1 MKKIKNRMKTTKYKI
16 LLTVAI
22 SLMMGVLSSCINDL
36 DTIPLDEEELV
47 SEKVFGSEIG
57 PYQELLAK
65 IYAGLAISG
74 NSGGDG
80 DPDVAGVDGGSQA
93 SFLRGLWNLQQLPT
107 DEAHCAWNDVGIPD
121 LNHITWTSSNV
132 FIKGFYYRLYYQIN
146 LANAFL
152 RETSEEKLSS
162 RGVSQADRDK
172 IRAFRAEAR
181 FHRALAYY
189 YLLDM
194 FRNVPFVTEESPVG
208 STLPPQIKAAD
219 LFDYIEKEL
228 IACEPDMLDPFVGY
242 NATNYGRAHKAANWA
257 LLSRLYLNAET
268 YIGVKKYTESI
279 TYSKKVM
286 DVNYQL
292 DPVYANIFKADN
304 HNSPEIIFPIRYE
317 GSDTQTWG
325 GMTFLLCAMEPSDL
339 QAEVNAVG
347 AWQGNRAT
355 KALLHTFEREYQHEA
370 DSRFS
375 MLRLDYT
382 ENVDIV
388 DPSLFTNNGI
398 PVVKY
403 YNRNSDGTLPPS
415 NIAYTDFPLFRLGEI
430 YLNYA
435 EAVLR
440 GGAGGDENIALQLV
454 NQLRKRS
461 YSDDNAAAITAGE
474 LTLDYIL
481 DERGREFFYEGQRRT
496 DLVRFGKFAGSS
508 YLWPWKGNVPEGRS
522 VADYFNVYPIP
533 ADDMGANINLVQ
545 NTGYES
551 SSNAN

>member
-1 MKKIKNRMKTTKYKI
+1 MKTVTYK
-16 LLTVAI
+16 LLTFFAI
-22 SLMMGVLSSCINDL
+22 ILMTGGMTSCINDL

-47 SEKVFGSEIG
+47 SEVVFGSDLA

-121 LNHITWTSSNV
+121 LNYITWSSSNV

-146 LANAFL
+146 LANALL

-162 RGVSQADRDK
+162 RGVSQADQEE

-208 STLPPQIKAAD
+208 STLPPQIMAAD

-228 IACEPDMLDPFVGY
+228 IECEADMLDPFVGY
-242 NATNYGRAHKAANWA
+242 NATHYGRAHKAANWA

-279 TYSKKVM
+279 TNSKKVLAIS
-286 DVNYQL
+286 YQL
-292 DPVYANIFKADN
+292 DPVYANLFKADN

-317 GSDTQTWG
+317 GEDTQTWG
-325 GMTFLLCAMEPSDL
+325 GMTFLLSAMEPSEL
-339 QAEVNAVG
+339 QDDVNAVG

-355 KALLHTFEREYQHEA
+355 KALLHTFEREYQH
-370 DSRFS
+370 DTDNRFE

-382 ENVDIV
+382 DNVDIV
-388 DPSLFTNNGI
+388 DPSLFTDNGI

-440 GGAGGDENIALQLV
+440 DGTGGDAATALQLV
-454 NQLRKRS
+454 NNLRKRS
-461 YSDDNAAAITAGE
+461 YGDDNAATLTAGE

-481 DERGREFFYEGQRRT
+481 DERGREFFYEGQRRS
-496 DLVRFGKFAGSS
+496 DLIRFGKFTGSS
-508 YLWPWKGNVPEGRS
+508 YLWPWKGSVPEGQS
-522 VADYFNVYPIP
+522 VADHFSVYPIP
-533 ADDMGANINLVQ
+533 ADDIGANINLVQ
-545 NTGYES
+545 NSGYES
-551 SSNAN
+551 SSNTN

>member
-1 MKKIKNRMKTTKYKI
+1 MKTVTYKI
-16 LLTVAI
+16 LTFIAI
-22 SLMMGVLSSCINDL
+22 ILMTGGLASCVDDL
-36 DTIPLDEEELV
+36 NTIPLDEEELV
-47 SEKVFGSEIG
+47 SEVVFGSELG
-57 PYQELLAK
+57 SYQELLAK
-65 IYAGLAISG
+65 IYAGLAVSG

-121 LNHITWTSSNV
+121 LNYITWTSSNV

-146 LANAFL
+146 LANALL

-162 RGVSQADRDK
+162 RGVSQADQDK
-172 IRAFRAEAR
+172 IKAFRAEAR

-194 FRNVPFVTEESPVG
+194 FRNVPFVNEESPVG
-208 STLPPQIKAAD
+208 STLPPQIMAAD

-228 IACEPDMLDPFVGY
+228 TECEADMLDPFVGY

-279 TYSKKVM
+279 TNSKKVM
-286 DVNYQL
+286 AVNFQL

-304 HNSPEIIFPIRYE
+304 HNSPEMIFPVRYD
-317 GSDTQTWG
+317 GADTQTWG
-325 GMTFLLCAMEPSDL
+325 GMTFLLSAMEPSDL

-355 KALLHTFEREYQHEA
+355 KAILHTFEREYQHEM

-375 MLRLDYT
+375 MIRIDFT
-382 ENVDIV
+382 ENVEII

-403 YNRNSDGTLPPS
+403 SNRNSDGTLPPS

-440 GGAGGDENIALQLV
+440 GGTGGDAATALQLV
-454 NQLRKRS
+454 NNLRKRGYNGS
-461 YSDDNAAAITAGE
+461 STATLTAGE

-496 DLVRFGKFAGSS
+496 DLIRFGKLTGSS
-508 YLWPWKGNVPEGRS
+508 YLWPWKGNIPEGRS

-533 ADDMGANINLVQ
+533 ADDLGANENLVQ
-545 NTGYES
+545 NSGYES
-551 SSNAN
+551 SNAN

>member
-1 MKKIKNRMKTTKYKI
+1 MKTAKYKI
-16 LLTVAI
+16 LLIVAI
-22 SLMMGVLSSCINDL
+22 SIMIAGFASCTDDL
-36 DTIPLDEEELV
+36 NTIPLDEKELV
-47 SEKVFGSEIG
+47 SEVVFGNEIK

-121 LNHITWTSSNV
+121 LNYNTWTSNNV

-146 LANAFL
+146 LANALL
-152 RETSEEKLSS
+152 RETTEDILNS
-162 RGVSQADRDK
+162 RGVSASDQAE
-172 IRAFRAEAR
+172 IVHYRAEAR

-194 FRNVPFVTEESPVG
+194 FRNVPFVNEESPVG
-208 STLPPQIKAAD
+208 STLPPQIMATD

-228 IACEPDMLDPFVGY
+228 LACEADMLDPFVGY
-242 NATNYGRAHKAANWA
+242 NSTHYGRAHKAANWS
-257 LLSRLYLNAET
+257 LLSRLYLNAEIYT
-268 YIGVKKYTESI
+268 GVNKYTESI
-279 TYSKKVM
+279 TYSKKVI
-286 DVNYQL
+286 DLSYEL
-292 DPVYANIFKADN
+292 EPVYANLFKADN
-304 HNSPEIIFPIRYE
+304 NNSNEIIFPIRYE
-317 GSDTQTWG
+317 GEDTQTWG
-325 GMTFLLCAMEPSDL
+325 GMTFLLSAMQPSELHD
-339 QAEVNAVG
+339 EINAVG

-355 KALLHTFEREYQHEA
+355 SALLKTFEREYKHET
-370 DSRFS
+370 DTRFS

-382 ENVDIV
+382 DNVEIV
-388 DPSLFTNNGI
+388 DPSVFNNNGI

-403 YNRNSDGTLPPS
+403 SNRNSDGTLPPS

-440 GGAGGDENIALQLV
+440 GGSGGDNATALQLV
-454 NQLRKRS
+454 NNLRKRGYNGDS
-461 YSDDNAAAITAGE
+461 AATLTAGE
-474 LTLDYIL
+474 LDLDYIL

-496 DLVRFGKFAGSS
+496 DLVRYNKLSGSS
-508 YLWPWKGNVPEGRS
+508 YIWPWKGSVSEGRS
-522 VADYFNVYPIP
+522 IGEYLNIFPIP
-533 ADDMGANINLVQ
+533 ADDIGANENLQQ
-545 NTGYES
+545 NTGY
-551 SSNAN
+551 

>member
-1 MKKIKNRMKTTKYKI
+1 MKTAKYKI
-16 LLTVAI
+16 LLIVAI
-22 SLMMGVLSSCINDL
+22 SIMIAGFASCTDDL
-36 DTIPLDEEELV
+36 NTIPLDEKELV
-47 SEKVFGSEIG
+47 SEVVFGSEIK

-121 LNHITWTSSNV
+121 LNYNTWTSNNV

-146 LANAFL
+146 LANALL
-152 RETSEEKLSS
+152 RETTEDVLNS
-162 RGVSQADRDK
+162 RGVSAGDQAE
-172 IRAFRAEAR
+172 IVHFRAEAR

-194 FRNVPFVTEESPVG
+194 FRNVPFVNEESPVG
-208 STLPPQIKAAD
+208 STLPPQIMAAD

-228 IACEPDMLDPFVGY
+228 LASEADMLDPFVGY
-242 NATNYGRAHKAANWA
+242 NSTHYGRAHKAANWS
-257 LLSRLYLNAET
+257 LLSRLYLNAEA
-268 YIGVKKYTESI
+268 YIGVNKYTESI
-279 TYSKKVM
+279 TYSKKVI
-286 DVNYQL
+286 DLSYEL
-292 DPVYANIFKADN
+292 EPVYANLFKADN
-304 HNSPEIIFPIRYE
+304 NKSNEIIFPIRYE
-317 GSDTQTWG
+317 GEDTQTWG
-325 GMTFLLCAMEPSDL
+325 GMTFLLSAMQPSEL
-339 QAEVNAVG
+339 QDEINAVG

-355 KALLHTFEREYQHEA
+355 SALLKTFEREYKHET
-370 DSRFS
+370 DTRFS

-382 ENVDIV
+382 DNVEIV
-388 DPSLFTNNGI
+388 DPSVFTNNGI

-403 YNRNSDGTLPPS
+403 SNRNSDGTLPPS

-440 GGAGGDENIALQLV
+440 GGSGGDNATALQLV
-454 NQLRKRS
+454 NNLRKRG
-461 YSDDNAAAITAGE
+461 YNGDNAATLTAGE
-474 LTLDYIL
+474 LDLDYIL

-496 DLVRFGKFAGSS
+496 DLVRYNKLSGSS
-508 YLWPWKGNVPEGRS
+508 YIWPWKGSVPEGRS
-522 VADYFNVYPIP
+522 IGEYLNIFPIP
-533 ADDMGANINLVQ
+533 ADDIGANENLQQ
-545 NTGYES
+545 NTGY
-551 SSNAN
+551 

>member
-1 MKKIKNRMKTTKYKI
+1 MKTVTYKI
-16 LLTVAI
+16 LTFIAI
-22 SLMMGVLSSCINDL
+22 ILMTGGLASCVDDL
-36 DTIPLDEEELV
+36 NTIPLDEEELV
-47 SEKVFGSEIG
+47 SEVVFGSELG
-57 PYQELLAK
+57 SYQELLAK
-65 IYAGLAISG
+65 IYAGLAVSG

-121 LNHITWTSSNV
+121 LNYITWTSSNV

-146 LANAFL
+146 LANALL

-162 RGVSQADRDK
+162 RGVSQADQDK
-172 IRAFRAEAR
+172 IKAFRAEAR

-194 FRNVPFVTEESPVG
+194 FRNVPFVNEESPVG
-208 STLPPQIKAAD
+208 STLPPQIMAAD

-228 IACEPDMLDPFVGY
+228 TECEADMLDPFVGY

-279 TYSKKVM
+279 TNSKKVM
-286 DVNYQL
+286 AVNYQL
-292 DPVYANIFKADN
+292 DPVYANIFTADN
-304 HNSPEIIFPIRYE
+304 HNSPEMIFPVRYD

-325 GMTFLLCAMEPSDL
+325 GMTFLLSAMEPSDL
-339 QAEVNAVG
+339 QDEVNAVG

-355 KALLHTFEREYQHEA
+355 KAILHTFEREYQHEM

-375 MLRLDYT
+375 MIRIDYT
-382 ENVDIV
+382 ENVEIA
-388 DPSLFTNNGI
+388 DPSLFTDNGI

-403 YNRNSDGTLPPS
+403 SNRNSDGTLPPS

-440 GGAGGDENIALQLV
+440 GGTGGDAATALQLV
-454 NQLRKRS
+454 NNLRKRGYNGS
-461 YSDDNAAAITAGE
+461 STATLTAGE

-496 DLVRFGKFAGSS
+496 DLIRFGKLTGSS

-522 VADYFNVYPIP
+522 VDDYFNVYPIP
-533 ADDMGANINLVQ
+533 ADDLGANENLVQ
-545 NTGYES
+545 NSGYES
-551 SSNAN
+551 SNAN

>member
-1 MKKIKNRMKTTKYKI
+1 MKTVTYKI
-16 LLTVAI
+16 LTFIAI
-22 SLMMGVLSSCINDL
+22 ILMTGGLASCVDDL
-36 DTIPLDEEELV
+36 NTIPLDEEELV
-47 SEKVFGSEIG
+47 SEVVFGSELG
-57 PYQELLAK
+57 SYQELLAK
-65 IYAGLAISG
+65 IYAGLAVSG

-121 LNHITWTSSNV
+121 LNYITWTSSNV

-146 LANAFL
+146 LANALL

-162 RGVSQADRDK
+162 RGVSQADQDK
-172 IRAFRAEAR
+172 IKTFRAEAR

-194 FRNVPFVTEESPVG
+194 FRNVPFVNEESPVG
-208 STLPPQIKAAD
+208 STLPPQIMAAD

-228 IACEPDMLDPFVGY
+228 TECEADMLDPFVGY

-279 TYSKKVM
+279 TNSKKVM
-286 DVNYQL
+286 AVNFQL

-304 HNSPEIIFPIRYE
+304 HNSPEMIFPVRYD
-317 GSDTQTWG
+317 GADTQTWG
-325 GMTFLLCAMEPSDL
+325 GMTFLLSAMEPSDL

-355 KALLHTFEREYQHEA
+355 KAILHTFEREYQHEM

-375 MLRLDYT
+375 MIRIDFT
-382 ENVDIV
+382 ENVEII

-403 YNRNSDGTLPPS
+403 SNRYSDGTLPPS

-440 GGAGGDENIALQLV
+440 GGTGGDAATALQLV
-454 NQLRKRS
+454 NNLRQRGYNGS
-461 YSDDNAAAITAGE
+461 SSATLSAGE

-496 DLVRFGKFAGSS
+496 DLIRFGKLTGSS

-522 VADYFNVYPIP
+522 VNDYFNVYPIP
-533 ADDMGANINLVQ
+533 ADDLGANENLVQ
-545 NTGYES
+545 NSGYES
-551 SSNAN
+551 SNAN

>member
-1 MKKIKNRMKTTKYKI
+1 MKTVTYKI
-16 LLTVAI
+16 LTFIAI
-22 SLMMGVLSSCINDL
+22 ILMTGGLASCVDDL
-36 DTIPLDEEELV
+36 NTIPLDEEELV
-47 SEKVFGSEIG
+47 SEVVFGSELG
-57 PYQELLAK
+57 SYQELLAK
-65 IYAGLAISG
+65 IYAGLAVSG

-121 LNHITWTSSNV
+121 LNYITWTSSNV

-146 LANAFL
+146 LANALL

-162 RGVSQADRDK
+162 RGVSQADQDK
-172 IRAFRAEAR
+172 IKAFRAEAR

-194 FRNVPFVTEESPVG
+194 FRNVPFVNEESPVG
-208 STLPPQIKAAD
+208 STLPPQIMAAD

-228 IACEPDMLDPFVGY
+228 TECEADMLDPFVGY

-279 TYSKKVM
+279 TNSKKVM
-286 DVNYQL
+286 AVNFQL

-304 HNSPEIIFPIRYE
+304 HNSPEMIFPVRYD
-317 GSDTQTWG
+317 GADTQTWG
-325 GMTFLLCAMEPSDL
+325 GMTFLLSAMEPSDL

-355 KALLHTFEREYQHEA
+355 KAILNTFEREYQHEM
-370 DSRFS
+370 DNRFS
-375 MLRLDYT
+375 MIRIDFT
-382 ENVDIV
+382 ENVEIV

-440 GGAGGDENIALQLV
+440 GGTGGDAATALQLV
-454 NQLRKRS
+454 NNLRQRGYNGS
-461 YSDDNAAAITAGE
+461 STATLTAGE

-496 DLVRFGKFAGSS
+496 DLIRFGKLTGSS

-522 VADYFNVYPIP
+522 VDDYFNVYPIP
-533 ADDMGANINLVQ
+533 ADDLGANENLVQ
-545 NTGYES
+545 NSGYES
-551 SSNAN
+551 SNAN

>member
-1 MKKIKNRMKTTKYKI
+1 MKTVTYKI
-16 LLTVAI
+16 LTFIAI
-22 SLMMGVLSSCINDL
+22 ILMTGGLASCVDDL
-36 DTIPLDEEELV
+36 NTIPLDEEELV
-47 SEKVFGSEIG
+47 SEVVFGSELG
-57 PYQELLAK
+57 SYQELLAK
-65 IYAGLAISG
+65 IYAGLAVSG

-121 LNHITWTSSNV
+121 LNYITWTSSNV

-146 LANAFL
+146 LANALL

-162 RGVSQADRDK
+162 RGVSQADQDK
-172 IRAFRAEAR
+172 IKAFRAEAR

-194 FRNVPFVTEESPVG
+194 FRNVPFVNEESPVG
-208 STLPPQIKAAD
+208 STLPPQIMAAD

-228 IACEPDMLDPFVGY
+228 TECEADMLDPFVGY

-279 TYSKKVM
+279 TNSNKVM
-286 DVNYQL
+286 AVNFQL

-304 HNSPEIIFPIRYE
+304 HNSPEMIFPVRYD
-317 GSDTQTWG
+317 GADTQTWG
-325 GMTFLLCAMEPSDL
+325 GMTFLLSAMEPSDL
-339 QAEVNAVG
+339 QDEVNAVG

-355 KALLHTFEREYQHEA
+355 KAILHTFEREYQHEM

-375 MLRLDYT
+375 MIRIDFT
-382 ENVDIV
+382 ENVEII

-403 YNRNSDGTLPPS
+403 SNRNSDGTLPPS

-440 GGAGGDENIALQLV
+440 GGTGGDAATALQLV
-454 NQLRKRS
+454 NNLRQRGYNGS
-461 YSDDNAAAITAGE
+461 STATLTSGE

-496 DLVRFGKFAGSS
+496 DLVRFGKLAGSS
-508 YLWPWKGNVPEGRS
+508 YLWPWKGSVPEGRS
-522 VADYFNVYPIP
+522 VESYLNIFPIP
-533 ADDMGANINLVQ
+533 ADDLGANENLVQ
-545 NTGYES
+545 NTGY
-551 SSNAN
+551 

>member
-1 MKKIKNRMKTTKYKI
+1 
-16 LLTVAI
+16 
-22 SLMMGVLSSCINDL
+22 MMTGGLASCVDDL
-36 DTIPLDEEELV
+36 NTIPLDEEELV
-47 SEKVFGSEIG
+47 SDVVFGSELG

-121 LNHITWTSSNV
+121 LNYITWTSSNV

-146 LANAFL
+146 LANALL

-162 RGVSQADRDK
+162 RGVSQTDQDK

-181 FHRALAYY
+181 FHRALAYF

-194 FRNVPFVTEESPVG
+194 FRNVPFVNEESPVG
-208 STLPPQIKAAD
+208 STLPPQIMAAD

-228 IACEPDMLDPFVGY
+228 IDCETDMLEPFVGY

-268 YIGVKKYTESI
+268 YIGVEKYTESI

-286 DVNYQL
+286 DVSYQL

-304 HNSPEIIFPIRYE
+304 HNSTEMIFPIRYE

-325 GMTFLLCAMEPSDL
+325 GMTFLLSAMEPSDL
-339 QAEVNAVG
+339 QDEVNAVG

-355 KALLHTFEREYQHEA
+355 KAVLQTFEKEYQHEK
-370 DSRFS
+370 DNRFS

-382 ENVDIV
+382 ENVEIV

-440 GGAGGDENIALQLV
+440 GGTGGDATTALQLV
-454 NQLRKRS
+454 NNLRKRG
-461 YSDDNAAAITAGE
+461 YNNDNAATITAGE

-481 DERGREFFYEGQRRT
+481 DERGREFFYEGQRRS
-496 DLVRFGKFAGSS
+496 DLVRFGKLTGSA
-508 YLWPWKGNVPEGRS
+508 YIWPWKGSVPEGRS
-522 VADYFNVYPIP
+522 VADHFNVYPIP
-533 ADDMGANINLVQ
+533 ADDLGANANLVQ
-545 NTGYES
+545 NSGYES

>member
-1 MKKIKNRMKTTKYKI
+1 MKTVTYKI
-16 LLTVAI
+16 LTFIAI
-22 SLMMGVLSSCINDL
+22 ILMTGGLASCVDDL
-36 DTIPLDEEELV
+36 NTIPLDEEELV
-47 SEKVFGSEIG
+47 SEVVFGSELG
-57 PYQELLAK
+57 SYQELLAK
-65 IYAGLAISG
+65 IYAGLAVSG

-121 LNHITWTSSNV
+121 LNYITWTSSNV

-146 LANAFL
+146 LANALL

-162 RGVSQADRDK
+162 RGVSQADQDK
-172 IRAFRAEAR
+172 IKAFRAEAR

-194 FRNVPFVTEESPVG
+194 FRNVPFVNEESPVG
-208 STLPPQIKAAD
+208 STLPPQIMAAD

-228 IACEPDMLDPFVGY
+228 TECEADMLDPFVGY

-279 TYSKKVM
+279 TNSKKVM
-286 DVNYQL
+286 AVNFQL

-304 HNSPEIIFPIRYE
+304 HNSPEMIFPVRYD
-317 GSDTQTWG
+317 GADTQTWG
-325 GMTFLLCAMEPSDL
+325 GMTFLLSAMEPSDL

-355 KALLHTFEREYQHEA
+355 KAILHTFEREYQHEM

-375 MLRLDYT
+375 MIRIDFT
-382 ENVDIV
+382 ENVEII

-403 YNRNSDGTLPPS
+403 SNRNSDGTLPPS

-440 GGAGGDENIALQLV
+440 GGTGGDAATALQLV
-454 NQLRKRS
+454 NNLRQRGYNGS
-461 YSDDNAAAITAGE
+461 SSATLSAGE

-496 DLVRFGKFAGSS
+496 DLIRYGKLTGSS
-508 YLWPWKGNVPEGRS
+508 YLWPWKGNVADGRS

-533 ADDMGANINLVQ
+533 ADDLGAKENLVQ
-545 NTGYES
+545 NSGYES
-551 SSNAN
+551 SNAN